1 MFPSEP
7 GTFNFVNRI
16 TTWMKRQRKRLWVMI
31 PFWDS
36 VGMAMINECTAEDM
50 RIICRPGELQKYL
63 RKDLTPYPLSTKW
76 RGEGAGGWGEVNK
89 DLHTKLIVGDSA
101 SLMGSFNM
109 TYQSMFDNLEQAT
122 FSRSNQYPE
131 HFLSEWE
138 RLSQLEEG

>member
-1 MFPSEP
+1 
-7 GTFNFVNRI
+7 
-16 TTWMKRQRKRLWVMI
+16 MKRQKQRLWVMV

-36 VGMAMINECTAEDM
+36 VGVAMINACNANDM
-50 RIICRPGELQKYL
+50 RIICRPGEIQKYL
-63 RKDLTPYPLSTKW
+63 RKELPQ
-76 RGEGAGGWGEVNK
+76 RFNK

-122 FSRSNQYPE
+122 FSRSQQYPE

-138 RLSQLEEG
+138 KLSEELKEG

>member
-7 GTFNFVNRI
+7 GTFYFVNRI
-16 TTWMKRQRKRLWVMI
+16 TTWMKRQKRRLWVMV

-36 VGMAMINECTAEDM
+36 VGVAMINECTAEDI
-50 RIICRPGELQKYL
+50 RIICRPGELKKYL
-63 RKDLTPYPLSTKW
+63 RKELPQ
-76 RGEGAGGWGEVNK
+76 RFNK

-138 RLSQLEEG
+138 RLSKLEEG

>member
-7 GTFNFVNRI
+7 GTFNFVLRI
-16 TTWMKRQRKRLWVMI
+16 LTWMKRQKRRLWVMV

-36 VGMAMINECTAEDM
+36 VGIAMINECTAEDM

-63 RKDLTPYPLSTKW
+63 RKELPQ
-76 RGEGAGGWGEVNK
+76 RFNK
-89 DLHTKLIVGDSA
+89 DLHTKMMVGDSA

-122 FSRSNQYPE
+122 FSRSQQYPE

>member
-16 TTWMKRQRKRLWVMI
+16 TTWMKRQKQRLWVMV

-36 VGMAMINECTAEDM
+36 VGVAMINECTAEDI
-50 RIICRPGELQKYL
+50 RIICRPGEIQKYL
-63 RKDLTPYPLSTKW
+63 RK
-76 RGEGAGGWGEVNK
+76 EVLMRFNK
-89 DLHTKLIVGDSA
+89 DLHTKMIIGDST

-109 TYQSMFDNLEQAT
+109 DYQSMFDNLEQAT

-131 HFLSEWE
+131 HFLAEWN
-138 RLSQLEEG
+138 RLSFESEKEGG

>member
-16 TTWMKRQRKRLWVMI
+16 TTWMKRQKQRLWVMV

-36 VGMAMINECTAEDM
+36 VGVAMINECTAEDI
-50 RIICRPGELQKYL
+50 RIICRPGEISKYL
-63 RKDLTPYPLSTKW
+63 RK
-76 RGEGAGGWGEVNK
+76 EVEMRFNK
-89 DLHTKLIVGDSA
+89 DLHTKMIIGDST

-109 TYQSMFDNLEQAT
+109 DYQSMFDNLEQAT

-131 HFLSEWE
+131 HFLAEWE
-138 RLSQLEEG
+138 RLKEELKEGFNGRVKPN

>member
-1 MFPSEP
+1 MMFPSEP

-16 TTWMKRQRKRLWVMI
+16 TTWMKRQRKRLWVMV

-36 VGMAMINECTAEDM
+36 VGVAMINVPLCGIPRIGKCTAEDI
-50 RIICRPGELQKYL
+50 RIICRPGEIQKYL
-63 RKDLTPYPLSTKW
+63 RK
-76 RGEGAGGWGEVNK
+76 EVFMRFNK
-89 DLHTKLIVGDSA
+89 DLHTKMMVGDSA

-109 TYQSMFDNLEQAT
+109 TYQAMFDNLEQAT
-122 FSRSNQYPE
+122 FSRSQKYPE

>member
-7 GTFNFVNRI
+7 GTFYFVNRI
-16 TTWMKRQRKRLWVMI
+16 TTWMKRQKRRLWVMV

-36 VGMAMINECTAEDM
+36 VGIAMINECTAEDM

-63 RKDLTPYPLSTKW
+63 RKELPQ
-76 RGEGAGGWGEVNK
+76 RFNK

-122 FSRSNQYPE
+122 FSRSQQYPE

-138 RLSQLEEG
+138 RLSPTPNPSKEGKEG

>member
-7 GTFNFVNRI
+7 GTFNFVLRI
-16 TTWMKRQRKRLWVMI
+16 LTWMKRQKQRLWVMV

-36 VGMAMINECTAEDM
+36 VGVAMINACNASDI
-50 RIICRPGELQKYL
+50 RIICRPFEIQKYL
-63 RKDLTPYPLSTKW
+63 RK
-76 RGEGAGGWGEVNK
+76 EVFMRFNK
-89 DLHTKLIVGDSA
+89 DLHTKMIIGDSA

-109 TYQSMFDNLEQAT
+109 DYQSMFDNLEQAT

-138 RLSQLEEG
+138 RLSEEE